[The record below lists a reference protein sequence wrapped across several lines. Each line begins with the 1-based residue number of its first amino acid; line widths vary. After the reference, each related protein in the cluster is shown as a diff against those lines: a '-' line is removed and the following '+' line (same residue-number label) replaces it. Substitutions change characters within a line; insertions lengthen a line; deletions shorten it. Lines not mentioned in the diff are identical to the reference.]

1 MTLKDIREWLKPQ
14 IDDLT
19 EAYIGKI
26 DASKE
31 KIIGVYGRTSGNSKI
46 AIGGLDNTSSWTK
59 QISILVHWN
68 KNCDTTEIKTKEIY
82 DLLQRYVCQPA
93 TVGGIDAFFRLL
105 SDEPVFVGSD
115 DNDVFE
121 YVIDAQIIYK
131 RG

>member
-14 IDDLT
+14 VSDLKG
-19 EAYIGKI
+19 AYIGKI

-31 KIIGVYGRTSGNSKI
+31 NIIGVYGRTSGNSKV

-59 QISILVHWN
+59 QISILVHWS
-68 KNCDTTEIKTKEIY
+68 KNCDTTEVKAKEIY
-82 DLLQRYVCQPA
+82 DLLQRYVCQP
-93 TVGGIDAFFRLL
+93 TNVGGVDSFFKLL
-105 SDEPVFVGSD
+105 SDEPVFVGAD

-121 YVIDAQIIYK
+121 YIIDAKIIYE